1 MKLRD
6 LFNLETGDKVRL
18 KGTDMIFEIVEFDE
32 EDHKC
37 PILITLISGSSAA
50 IPTIH
55 NFMGNDPML
64 VIPNSAVW
72 VYKNKK
78 CLCNYTTF
86 KESGFG
92 KFKDYNFLTVRN
104 LEIYKRRY

>member
-6 LFNLETGDKVRL
+6 LFKLETGSKVRL
-18 KGTDMIFEIVEFDE
+18 KGTDMVFEIVEFDE

-37 PILITLISGSSAA
+37 PILVTLVFGSSTATS
-50 IPTIH
+50 TIH
-55 NFMGNDPML
+55 NFMGKDPMF

-78 CLCNYTTF
+78 SLCRYTTYS
-86 KESGFG
+86 KSGFG
-92 KFKDYNFLTVRN
+92 DQFKDHNFLTVRN
-104 LEIYKRRY
+104 LEVCQ

>member
-1 MKLRD
+1 MKLKD
-6 LFNLETGDKVRL
+6 LFKLETGDKVRL

-37 PILITLISGSSAA
+37 PILVELVSGSSTV
-50 IPTIH
+50 IPVIH
-55 NFMGNDPML
+55 NFMGRDPMF

-78 CLCNYTTF
+78 SLCRYTTYN
-86 KESGFG
+86 KSGFG
-92 KFKDYNFLTVRN
+92 DLFKDHNFLTVRN
-104 LEIYKRRY
+104 LEVCA

>member
-1 MKLRD
+1 MKLKD
-6 LFNLETGDKVRL
+6 LFKLETGDKVRL

-37 PILITLISGSSAA
+37 PILVELVSGSSTE
-50 IPTIH
+50 IPVIH
-55 NFMGNDPML
+55 NFMGRDPMF

-78 CLCNYTTF
+78 SLCRYTTYN
-86 KESGFG
+86 KSGFG
-92 KFKDYNFLTVRN
+92 DLFKDHNFLTVRN
-104 LEIYKRRY
+104 LEVV